1 MGGDA
6 LHTYPS
12 FRLSDRILSGCRKLQ
27 SHQTLSS
34 LCHRLILLA
43 VIVAASRQSPMNPQ
57 ENRDYE
63 RRLQELE
70 AELNKDKPLSSVEI
84 PFWQPLER
92 YINRTQ
98 VESIRN
104 RVVNW
109 FNSLPNPGKVAVVA
123 IAAIVGVS
131 LFLSVLQLVASLI
144 SLAILGVIL
153 YLVYKF
159 FVTPPS
165 PK

>member
-1 MGGDA
+1 
-6 LHTYPS
+6 
-12 FRLSDRILSGCRKLQ
+12 
-27 SHQTLSS
+27 
-34 LCHRLILLA
+34 
-43 VIVAASRQSPMNPQ
+43 MNPQ

-70 AELNKDKPLSSVEI
+70 AELNKDKPLSSGEI
-84 PFWQPLER
+84 PFRQPLER
-92 YINRTQ
+92 YINRSQ
-98 VESIRN
+98 IESIRN

-109 FNSLPNPGKVAVVA
+109 FDILPKPAKVAVVA
-123 IAAIVGVS
+123 IAAMVGVS
-131 LFLSVLQLVASLI
+131 LFLSVLRLVASLI

-159 FVTPPS
+159 FVTPQS

>member
-1 MGGDA
+1 
-6 LHTYPS
+6 
-12 FRLSDRILSGCRKLQ
+12 
-27 SHQTLSS
+27 
-34 LCHRLILLA
+34 
-43 VIVAASRQSPMNPQ
+43 MNPQ

-70 AELNKDKPLSSVEI
+70 AELNKNKPLSSVEI
-84 PFWQPLER
+84 PFWQLLER

-98 VESIRN
+98 IESIRN

-123 IAAIVGVS
+123 SAVIVGVS
-131 LFLSVLQLVASLI
+131 LFLSLLQLVASLI

-159 FVTPPS
+159 FVTPSS

>member
-1 MGGDA
+1 
-6 LHTYPS
+6 
-12 FRLSDRILSGCRKLQ
+12 
-27 SHQTLSS
+27 
-34 LCHRLILLA
+34 
-43 VIVAASRQSPMNPQ
+43 MNPQ

-70 AELNKDKPLSSVEI
+70 AELNKDKPLSSGEI
-84 PFWQPLER
+84 PFRQPLER
-92 YINRTQ
+92 YINRSQ
-98 VESIRN
+98 IESIRN

-109 FNSLPNPGKVAVVA
+109 FDILPKPAKVAVVA

-131 LFLSVLQLVASLI
+131 LFLSILRLVASLI

-159 FVTPPS
+159 FVTPQS